1 MIINDLQRLRWQILD
16 EALRDPVMEY
26 FMGERTKT
34 NETGNTRSLIH
45 FVKTRLK
52 AVNRNY
58 SCSKRMLQND
68 VNLFQEKGARLEPRF
83 RRGHKRILRYI
94 NLDWKNPLL
103 RPARTMMVEDAEAAP
118 QPFFAGPLSQGNP
131 TDVTIRI
138 NGETEAVFQ
147 LLSNPEIKQRQT
159 DAKKNTT
166 TLTASILLS
175 EAVKA
180 MLFGLGNKV
189 EILAPESLRDDF
201 RQRLATAQ
209 KFYGQTS
216 QSKQH
221 KKEEQLSLFD
231 DLF

>member
-45 FVKTRLK
+45 YVKTRLK

-68 VNLFQEKGARLEPRF
+68 VALFQQKGARLEPRF

-94 NLDWKNPLL
+94 NLEWKNPLL
-103 RPARTMMVEDAEAAP
+103 RPARTMMTGEKEPAS
-118 QPFFAGPLSQGNP
+118 QTFFAGPLSQGEP
-131 TDVTIRI
+131 TDVTLRI
-138 NGETEAVFQ
+138 DGETDAVMQ
-147 LLSNPEIKQRQT
+147 LLGNPEVKQRQT
-159 DAKKNTT
+159 DVKNNST
-166 TLTASILLS
+166 TLTASIILS
-175 EAVKA
+175 EATKA
-180 MLFGLGNKV
+180 MLFGLGNTV
-189 EILAPESLRDDF
+189 EMLAPDSLRDDF
-201 RQRLATAQ
+201 RQRLTTAQ
-209 KFYGQTS
+209 KFYGQTA
-216 QSKQH
+216 QAKQH